1 MSQENTAMT
10 IEIDGTTYIVST
22 HYSQGEENII
32 DKITRLVGE
41 DEIIAGKPM
50 I

>member
-1 MSQENTAMT
+1 MSQENAAMT

-22 HYSQGEENII
+22 HYSQDEENII

-41 DEIIAGKPM
+41 DEQIAGKPM